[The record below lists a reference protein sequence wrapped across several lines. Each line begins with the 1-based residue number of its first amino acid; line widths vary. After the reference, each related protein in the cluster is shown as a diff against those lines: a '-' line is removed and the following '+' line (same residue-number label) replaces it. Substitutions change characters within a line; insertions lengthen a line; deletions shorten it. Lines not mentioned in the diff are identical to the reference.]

1 MHSWTC
7 VSANQR
13 SVLHDENVS
22 EGQTRRFASN
32 VGLVLIVVLL
42 APVFLALQASPAMAC
57 QCTVR
62 TSIHHL
68 AEADVV
74 FTGRL
79 TEVEGPPAN
88 RLEYSS
94 ADTVDY
100 RFEVDRVLKGGV
112 ASANATVRSVV
123 VGSMCGLEQMVLGNR
138 YTVFAVARDGQLN
151 SSSCS
156 GTHIGSP
163 DPAVALVSGALLAPA
178 QGAPPWWVI
187 VLVAVAVILG
197 ASVGRRGWEIVRNQ
211 RRSSR

>member
-1 MHSWTC
+1 
-7 VSANQR
+7 
-13 SVLHDENVS
+13 VS
-22 EGQTRRFASN
+22 EGKTRRFASN
-32 VGLVLIVVLL
+32 VGLVLIVALF
-42 APVFLALQASPAMAC
+42 APVFLALQASPAIAC

-68 AEADVV
+68 AEVDVV

-88 RLEYSS
+88 RLTYSS

-100 RFEVDRVLKGGV
+100 QFEVDRVLKGV
-112 ASANATVRSVV
+112 APANATVRSVV
-123 VGSMCGLEQMVLGNR
+123 VGSLCGLEQMVLGDR

-151 SSSCS
+151 SGSCS
-156 GTHIGSP
+156 DTHMGSP

-187 VLVAVAVILG
+187 MLVAIAAILG
-197 ASVGRRGWEIVRNQ
+197 ATVSSRGWGIFRNQ
-211 RRSSR
+211 RRSTR